1 MLAASLT
8 FHEPSSLPRPPSVP
22 HVYVMK
28 RKKRER
34 ESGCASVLQ
43 LNARMP
49 TCICGCTCS
58 QFLKGDDLFFNDR
71 IQSGRTNFITKR
83 FFIFTTNHVHTPS
96 GGQLFHCRTVTWGD
110 LKHVWDTSEHYF
122 YFNIL
127 LLGGNADQF
136 LHFSLLKNL
145 TL

>member
-83 FFIFTTNHVHTPS
+83 FFIFTTNHVHTLLEYVRFSAEFITFWRPVVS
-96 GGQLFHCRTVTWGD
+96 LQNSNLRR
-110 LKHVWDTSEHYF
+110 LKTCLRY
-122 YFNIL
+122 
-127 LLGGNADQF
+127 Q
-136 LHFSLLKNL
+136 
-145 TL
+145 